1 MPKDSIAMLS
11 DEDPGPAVRT
21 GRGLGLWM
29 VRRMVDAC
37 GGKVDVEAG
46 PSGGSVVTL
55 VLPIPEETRNE
66 RSHAA

>member
-1 MPKDSIAMLS
+1 MPRDSIAMLS
-11 DEDPGPAVRT
+11 DKDSGPAVRA

-37 GGKVDVEAG
+37 GGRATVEAG
-46 PSGGSVVTL
+46 PSVGSIVTL
-55 VLPIPEETRNE
+55 ILPIREDAQHE

>member
-1 MPKDSIAMLS
+1 MLS
-11 DEDPGPAVRT
+11 DDDPGPAVRA

-37 GGKVDVEAG
+37 EGKATVEAR
-46 PSGGSVVTL
+46 PPGGSVVTL
-55 VLPIPEETRNE
+55 FLPIPEGSRNE